1 MTITKYSAILSMVIL
16 MTGIVVATASLF
28 VNVEAFKDPDF
39 KKIIISKKCINFNLT
54 VNGEIIKT
62 INRGDP
68 ICINHNSGQ
77 TFD

>member
-1 MTITKYSAILSMVIL
+1 MTITKYSAMLSIVIL
-16 MTGIVVATASLF
+16 ITGIVVATASLF

-39 KKIIISKKCINFNLT
+39 KKIINSKKCTNFNLN
-54 VNGEIIKT
+54 VNGELIKT

-77 TFD
+77 TSD